1 MRTVHVRTRGDGQV
15 ALSHLEHEI
24 EFLFTFDDARFN
36 RIDESSPVMRV
47 NDGLA
52 DLESHVSRAPSA
64 STSVTRTHRCRS
76 DACWIVLIQ

>member
-1 MRTVHVRTRGDGQV
+1 M
-15 ALSHLEHEI
+15 
-24 EFLFTFDDARFN
+24 
-36 RIDESSPVMRV
+36 MRV

-76 DACWIVLIQ
+76 DACGVARGRRGRSGPPQRSVLATLRQPRTPPGVGLRRFGQAVRLV